1 MEKSIKISLKALFMV
16 TCLLKVGS
24 SGIGWYFNQAW
35 VFGLVLPLTF
45 MVAYI
50 FIGYN
55 YREREISEEKFA
67 DSCYYLGFI
76 FTIVS
81 IIFSLLDIPNIGND
95 MTNIAVRFGA
105 AMASTVFGLF
115 VRVVLVSFRPNA
127 EDALR
132 SVEDVVVEASRKLTD
147 EFDNAFDNLQDFRG
161 KVSTAAKET
170 VALVNTQFES
180 LAEHNTA
187 KMNTFFEEMTR
198 LNRESLLSIVQDIRT
213 SALGLERMV
222 NEYEG
227 SIRGTI
233 TRIDSSVEGFSHQL
247 LGRLETVEFPDDIF
261 TRKLELPITSLSGS
275 TNNVTEGVKKVSNDV
290 LKAAKAV
297 EKTVGQI
304 NLKAESLTQT
314 LDAVHQIAIQQG
326 QLANL
331 LKTQQD
337 NMTTQLQTQQ
347 ESLSSQIRSQQE
359 GISHSVRTQTQELAA
374 VSKAFGTFDTSM
386 EKLIEKLSANGE
398 FSANLA
404 SKVDQANSSNAALA
418 KTLQESLA
426 SLTKSFSHA
435 GERNEQVADDIRK
448 SQQASYDA
456 DARIARLTEVTERF
470 MLQGL
475 KRFEQLDKL
484 GQMNDRMEHLE
495 AKQAVKSAAIS
506 LSTSTSGH
514 PSLDSVDV
522 SAMHDAWAISAPKHS
537 QKPD

>member
-45 MVAYI
+45 MVVYI

-180 LAEHNTA
+180 LTEHNTA

-233 TRIDSSVEGFSHQL
+233 TRIDSSVEGFSHKL

-261 TRKLELPITSLSGS
+261 TRKLEPPITSLSGS
-275 TNNVTEGVKKVSNDV
+275 TDNVTEGVKKVSNDV

-314 LDAVHQIAIQQG
+314 LDAVHQIATQQG

-359 GISHSVRTQTQELAA
+359 EISHSVRTQTQELAA

-386 EKLIEKLSANGE
+386 EKLIEKLSANGAL
-398 FSANLA
+398 SANLV

-418 KTLQESLA
+418 QTLQESLA
-426 SLTKSFSHA
+426 SLTKSFSHV

-456 DARIARLTEVTERF
+456 DARIARLNEVTERF
-470 MLQGL
+470 MSQGL

-484 GQMNDRMEHLE
+484 GQMNDRLEHLE

-506 LSTSTSGH
+506 LSTSTGGH
-514 PSLDSVDV
+514 PSLGSVDV
-522 SAMHDAWAISAPKHS
+522 SAMHDAWSVSAPKHS

>member
-24 SGIGWYFNQAW
+24 SGIGWYFNQTW

-161 KVSTAAKET
+161 KVNTAAKET

-180 LAEHNTA
+180 LTEHNTA

-233 TRIDSSVEGFSHQL
+233 TRIDSSVEGFSHKL

-261 TRKLELPITSLSGS
+261 TRKLEPPITSLSGS
-275 TNNVTEGVKKVSNDV
+275 TDNVTEGVKKVSNDV

-314 LDAVHQIAIQQG
+314 LDAVHQIATQQG

-359 GISHSVRTQTQELAA
+359 EISHSVRTQTQELAA

-386 EKLIEKLSANGE
+386 EKLIEKLSANGAL
-398 FSANLA
+398 SANLV
-404 SKVDQANSSNAALA
+404 SKVDQANSSNVALA
-418 KTLQESLA
+418 QTLQESLA
-426 SLTKSFSHA
+426 SLTKSFSHV

-470 MLQGL
+470 MSQGL

-484 GQMNDRMEHLE
+484 GQMNDRLEHLE

-506 LSTSTSGH
+506 LSTSTGGH
-514 PSLDSVDV
+514 PSLSSVDV
-522 SAMHDAWAISAPKHS
+522 SAMHDAWAVSAPTHS